1 MSLNQRNLRRGLAVL
16 IQQNLIFHHTDPDTS
31 ITHYEANPEVAYNLV
46 RTGKILDT
54 IHRNYGE
61 AAKEMVYNI
70 LLNGHMK
77 VSEVMQLKSRGLMN
91 GSAHPNGA
99 NGHANGASSETS
111 ATAEDDKDQTQETFD
126 LIAYLIAT
134 GILEPLNMRML
145 QCPQDVRT
153 EIDQELMKE
162 YPSGLRGSK
171 QKTEF
176 NQKAREAWR
185 DIQDESKDL
194 KRKLEPDYIYGSGAK
209 RRKLANGGRTNGF
222 SAADRDDIL
231 DVSCFRKRYRA
242 IPDADKIF

>member
-1 MSLNQRNLRRGLAVL
+1 MSLNQRGLRRGLAVL

-54 IHRNYGE
+54 IHKNYGE
-61 AAKEMVYNI
+61 EAKELVYNI
-70 LLNGHMK
+70 LLKGHMK

-91 GSAHPNGA
+91 GSAHA
-99 NGHANGASSETS
+99 NGHSNGTSSQTS
-111 ATAEDDKDQTQETFD
+111 ATAEDEKNHAQETFD
-126 LIAYLIAT
+126 LLAYLIAT

-153 EIDQELMKE
+153 EIDQDLMKQ
-162 YPSGLRGSK
+162 YPGGLRGSK

-185 DIQDESKDL
+185 EIQDESKDL
-194 KRKLEPDYIYGSGAK
+194 KRKLEPDYLYGSGAK

-231 DVSCFRKRYRA
+231 DVSCFKKTSRA
-242 IPDADKIF
+242 ILDTD